1 MKRRQTGF
9 TMIELIVVI
18 IILGILAATALP
30 KFIDLSSDAK
40 NAAIKGV
47 TGAAA
52 SAMTINYS
60 GCAVNSQAVL
70 AGKCKK
76 ITACTDVGLIMEGGF
91 PSDYTVVD
99 NVTAGATYTTNGT
112 EFVCKVSYGAATSN
126 PTPLTFSGIAAGN

>member
-40 NAAIKGV
+40 AAALKGV

-52 SAMTINYS
+52 SAMTINFS
-60 GCAVNSQAVL
+60 GCAVTSHVVTTNKCIKVATCSDV
-70 AGKCKK
+70 AG
-76 ITACTDVGLIMEGGF
+76 IMEGGF
-91 PSDYTVVD
+91 PSSQYSVAVSGTLPTV
-99 NVTAGATYTTNGT
+99 TNGT
-112 EFVCKVSYGAATSN
+112 EFTCTVTQTSGGATANFT
-126 PTPLTFSGIAAGN
+126 GIFAGN